1 MFAEPLPDPSKF
13 VPREGEPEKAAMRR
27 RHADA
32 QAEYNAITC
41 VAIYMLVMSF
51 SQKGIDEL
59 RKYQEHMEMRHPD
72 EDFLVSEGFDD
83 GSFFLAISLLSH
95 SWAWVA
101 DVGPI
106 ALAWFKDHFI
116 KCNDRVALVKTWLP
130 AQYVGPSTWVDELVY
145 NRALTLVR
153 AFFHLSAW
161 TF

>member
-1 MFAEPLPDPSKF
+1 
-13 VPREGEPEKAAMRR
+13 MRR

-83 GSFFLAISLLSH
+83 GSFFWLSRYFRLAGLGLLMS
-95 SWAWVA
+95 
-101 DVGPI
+101 G
-106 ALAWFKDHFI
+106 L
-116 KCNDRVALVKTWLP
+116 
-130 AQYVGPSTWVDELVY
+130 
-145 NRALTLVR
+145 
-153 AFFHLSAW
+153 
-161 TF
+161 